1 MLALALALAGSYPT
15 ISHSFGLGRGQWEA
29 ASWTASGSHR
39 ITAKQRLVALHLGR
53 VVDPNLLL
61 LLARLPVA
69 SALAGLCDS
78 PVRATV
84 PLRFVGARAE
94 LLLLGSLSRCEF
106 IL

>member
-15 ISHSFGLGRGQWEA
+15 ITHSFGLGRGQREA
-29 ASWTASGSHR
+29 ASWAGSHR
-39 ITAKQRLVALHLGR
+39 ITAKPRLVALHLGR

-84 PLRFVGARAE
+84 PLRFVAARAE